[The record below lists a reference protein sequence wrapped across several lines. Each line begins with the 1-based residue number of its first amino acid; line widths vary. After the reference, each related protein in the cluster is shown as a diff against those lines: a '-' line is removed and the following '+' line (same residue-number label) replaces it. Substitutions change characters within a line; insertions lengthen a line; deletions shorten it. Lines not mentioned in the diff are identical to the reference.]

1 MYVPLLLYSGQRM
14 LEEFESH
21 LDEAKNRCKESKEKA
36 DRASKL
42 LSQVKNGVDHLS
54 EKLQH
59 IKAVS

>member
-1 MYVPLLLYSGQRM
+1 M

-21 LDEAKNRCKESKEKA
+21 LDEAKTTCKDSKEKA

-42 LSQVKNGVDHLS
+42 LAQVKNGVDHLS